1 MRKKETDSPERGK
14 TLAPSLIKKLD
25 ETILMTKNIKSHLS
39 KCVIELS
46 GMLRE
51 NAQSRQEPLGSEM
64 EKMSIM
70 LDRYL
75 KAGQTLSETQESFQK
90 VRTELESDL
99 K

>member
-51 NAQSRQEPLGSEM
+51 KRA
-64 EKMSIM
+64 I
-70 LDRYL
+70 
-75 KAGQTLSETQESFQK
+75 KAGAARIGDGKDVDHVRPLSKGGSNSKRNTRVVSK
-90 VRTELESDL
+90 SSNRAR